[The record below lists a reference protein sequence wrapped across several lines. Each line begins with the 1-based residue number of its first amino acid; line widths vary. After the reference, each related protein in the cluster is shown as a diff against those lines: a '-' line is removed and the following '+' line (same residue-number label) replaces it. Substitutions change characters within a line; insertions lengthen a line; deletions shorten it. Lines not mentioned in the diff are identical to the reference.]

1 MVLFKNRKCI
11 AALLLCL
18 CLLSGCFG
26 NANRYDEEAIAKY
39 QAIIQE
45 SNAMTGTG
53 FEAIISIYKGADRKQ
68 KIGKM
73 NFYGELLLS
82 ADDVQ
87 MRLDAKFSFSGISL
101 DQIHLYYQD
110 QTMYLDM
117 MDTKIK
123 QPLPD
128 NGKGQSPEELL
139 KQSRKQSD
147 EEDIKAMFTEMIF
160 ADDSKHVIIALIDP
174 DVIFEQLKQ
183 AEFDENLSI
192 EHAELV
198 MTEENG
204 TWKEVS
210 LRMEAEAE
218 EETIAVDVDFCFTDT
233 NAVDHIDFPDFSD
246 YLQNDD
252 MTTVEDDDYEGM
264 EAAL

>member
-1 MVLFKNRKCI
+1 MISFKNGKRI

-18 CLLSGCFG
+18 CMLSGCFG
-26 NANRYDEEAIAKY
+26 SANRYDEEAIAKY

-45 SNAMTGTG
+45 SNAMTGTA
-53 FEAIISIYKGADRKQ
+53 FEVVISIYKGADRKQ
-68 KIGKM
+68 KIGKL
-73 NFYGELLLS
+73 NFDGELLLS
-82 ADDVQ
+82 TDDVQ
-87 MRLDAKFSFSGISL
+87 MRMDAKFSFSGISL

-123 QPLPD
+123 QPLSD
-128 NGKGQSPEELL
+128 LGEGQSPEQFL

-160 ADDSKHVIIALIDP
+160 ADDSKHVITAVLDP
-174 DVIFEQLKQ
+174 DVILEQLKQ
-183 AEFDENLSI
+183 AEFDEDLTI
-192 EHAELV
+192 EHAEIV

-210 LRMEAEAE
+210 LQMEAKAE
-218 EETIAVDVDFCFTDT
+218 EETIAVDVDICFTDT
-233 NAVDHIDFPDFSD
+233 NAIDHIDFPDFSD

-252 MTTVEDDDYEGM
+252 VSTAEDDDYEGM
-264 EAAL
+264 EAAF